1 MRKIKFRAWNK
12 QTGKMIYSDQVYPRS
27 MYKFEFDILS
37 EFDFKLMKMVD
48 RYNVTDD
55 EGNDTYQEVFEAVE
69 ADIMQYTGMKDV
81 NGKEICEG
89 DIVKV
94 SERMAG
100 EDFIGKVIYDESEGC
115 YFIIRGSEKSYCKIT
130 IDLEDYSHYVIG
142 NIYENPELLK

>member
-27 MYKFEFDILS
+27 MYKFEFDLFND
-37 EFDFKLMKMVD
+37 FDFKLMKMVD

-81 NGKEICEG
+81 NGKEIYEG
-89 DIVKV
+89 DIVKIKFM
-94 SERMAG
+94 SML
-100 EDFIGKVIYDESEGC
+100 EDKHFIGEVKFYDGSFMVDNEKLQKAHFLFREFDVLEVIE
-115 YFIIRGSEKSYCKIT
+115 
-130 IDLEDYSHYVIG
+130 
-142 NIYENPELLK
+142 NIYETLELLK